1 MTSLTNTVFSSMKQ
15 AVGTEVKVLNKE
27 GVAEKSGDAKRILTL
42 LYEQLK

>member
-1 MTSLTNTVFSSMKQ
+1 MRSRANTAFSSMKQ
-15 AVGTEVKVLNKE
+15 AGYRSESINKE